1 MRSTCTLLFLLIS
14 VLIIAI
20 SCSRTQP
27 DPVDTTPVRYPVGL
41 WVTSA
46 DQTNLLYNRTLPFSS
61 AEDNRFPTITVDTT
75 QIFQPIDGFGYT
87 LTGGSA
93 GLIHQLA
100 PATRAQLLQE
110 LFGNDDNS
118 VKISYLRISIGAS
131 DLDPEVFSYNDLP
144 AGETDVNLDQFSLS
158 RDTVHLIPV
167 LKEILAIRP
176 DIKIMGSPWSP
187 PVWMKSN
194 GSSVGGNLKPEYYG
208 VYARY
213 IARYIQAMKAQGIR
227 IEAITP
233 QNEPQHG
240 GNNPSLVMSASQ
252 QAVFIKNHLGP
263 VFKADG
269 IDTKIIIW
277 DHNCDRPDFPLGV
290 LSDPGAREYADGTA
304 FHLYAG
310 DESAMSVIH
319 DAYPDKNLYFTEQW
333 TGGNGN
339 FGGDLMWHVRHVI
352 IGTTRNWSRIALEW
366 NLAADPN
373 YDPHTPGGCTL
384 CQGAL
389 TISGQTVSRNVSYY
403 IIAHAAKFVPPGSVR
418 IASTLLTEVPNVAFR
433 TPDGKKVL
441 IAMNEGGQPQSFNI
455 SSGGKWITATLNPGS
470 AGTFVWE

>member
-1 MRSTCTLLFLLIS
+1 MRSTCTLLSLLIS
-14 VLIIAI
+14 LLIIAI

-27 DPVDTTPVRYPVGL
+27 DPVDTPAVRYPVGL
-41 WVTSA
+41 WVTSS

-100 PATRAQLLQE
+100 PATRAQLLEE

-131 DLDPEVFSYNDLP
+131 DLDSEVFSYNDLP
-144 AGETDVNLDQFSLS
+144 ADETDINLDQFSLS

-176 DIKIMGSPWSP
+176 DLKIMGSPWSP

-213 IARYIQAMKAQGIR
+213 IARYIQAMKAQGIH

-339 FGGDLMWHVRHVI
+339 FGGDLMWHIRHVI

-389 TISGQTVSRNVSYY
+389 TISGQTISRNV
-403 IIAHAAKFVPPGSVR
+403 
-418 IASTLLTEVPNVAFR
+418 
-433 TPDGKKVL
+433 
-441 IAMNEGGQPQSFNI
+441 
-455 SSGGKWITATLNPGS
+455 
-470 AGTFVWE
+470 

>member
-1 MRSTCTLLFLLIS
+1 MRSTSTLLLSLLSGALIS
-14 VLIIAI
+14 GA
-20 SCSRTQP
+20 CSRTQP
-27 DPVDTTPVRYPVGL
+27 DPGDTTPARYPVNL
-41 WVTSA
+41 WITSS
-46 DQTNLLYNRTLPFSS
+46 DQTNLLYNRTLPFS
-61 AEDNRFPTITVDTT
+61 AGEDNRFPTISVDTA
-75 QIFQPIDGFGYT
+75 QIFQEIDGFGYT

-93 GLIHQLA
+93 ELIHQLA
-100 PATRAQLLQE
+100 PAARAQLLQE
-110 LFGNDDNS
+110 IFGNNDNS
-118 VKISYLRISIGAS
+118 LRASYLRISIGAS

-144 AGETDVNLDQFSLS
+144 PGDTDVILEKFSLS

-176 DIKIMGSPWSP
+176 DLSIMGSPWSP

-194 GSSVGGNLKPEYYG
+194 ENSVGGNLKPEYYS

-213 IARYIQAMKAQGIR
+213 FVRYIQAMKAQGIH

-240 GNNPSLVMSASQ
+240 GNNPSMVMSASQ

-263 VFKADG
+263 AFKAEG

-290 LSDPGAREYADGTA
+290 LSDAGAREYTDGTA

-310 DESAMSVIH
+310 DESAMSAIH

-339 FGGDLMWHVRHVI
+339 FGGDLMWHIRHVI
-352 IGTTRNWSRIALEW
+352 IGTTRNWSRTALEW

-373 YDPHTPGGCTL
+373 YEPHTPGGCTL

-389 TISGQTVSRNVSYY
+389 TISGQTVRRNVSYY
-403 IIAHAAKFVPPGSVR
+403 IIGHASRFVPPGSVR
-418 IASTLLTEVPNVAFR
+418 IGSTFLAEIPNVAFR
-433 TPDGKKVL
+433 TPEGKYVL
-441 IAMNEGGQPQSFNI
+441 IGLNEGSQPQSFNI
-455 SSGGKWITATLNPGS
+455 SAGGKWITATLNPGS
-470 AGTFVWE
+470 AGTFVWD

>member
-1 MRSTCTLLFLLIS
+1 MRNTFTLQLLLLSGI
-14 VLIIAI
+14 IIAS
-20 SCSRTQP
+20 SCSRAQP
-27 DPVDTTPVRYPVGL
+27 DPVDTTPVRYPVNL
-41 WVTSA
+41 WVTSS
-46 DQTNLLYNRTLPFSS
+46 DRTNLLYNRTLPYSP
-61 AEDNRFPTITVDTT
+61 AEDTRFPTISVDTS
-75 QIFQPIDGFGYT
+75 QVYQQIDGFGYT

-93 GLIHQLA
+93 ALIHQLA

-110 LFGNDDNS
+110 LFGNSDNS
-118 VKISYLRISIGAS
+118 LKISYLRVSIGAS
-131 DLDPEVFSYNDLP
+131 DLDSEVFSYNDLP
-144 AGETDVNLDQFSLS
+144 AGDTDINLEKFSLS
-158 RDTVHLIPV
+158 RDTLHLIPV

-176 DIKIMGSPWSP
+176 DLAIMGSPWSP

-213 IARYIQAMKAQGIR
+213 FVRYIQAMKAQGIH
-227 IEAITP
+227 IGAITP

-263 VFKADG
+263 AFKAEG

-290 LSDPGAREYADGTA
+290 LSDAGARGYVDGTA

-310 DESAMSVIH
+310 DESALSAIH
-319 DAYPDKNLYFTEQW
+319 DAYPDKNVYFTEQW

-339 FGGDLMWHVRHVI
+339 FGGDLMWHIRHVI

-373 YDPHTPGGCTL
+373 YEPHTPGGCNL
-384 CQGAL
+384 CLGAL

-403 IIAHAAKFVPPGSVR
+403 IIGHASKFVPPGSVR
-418 IASTLLTEVPNVAFR
+418 IGSTLLPEIPNAAFR

-441 IAMNEGGQPQSFNI
+441 IAMNESGQPQSFNI
-455 SSGGKWITATLNPGS
+455 GAGGKWVTATLNPGS

>member
-1 MRSTCTLLFLLIS
+1 MRNTSNLLFLLLSGI
-14 VLIIAI
+14 LIAV
-20 SCSRTQP
+20 SCSRVQP
-27 DPVDTTPVRYPVGL
+27 DPVDTTPVRYPVGV
-41 WVTSA
+41 WVTSS
-46 DQTNLLYNRTLPFSS
+46 DRTNLLYNKTLPFSQT
-61 AEDNRFPTITVDTT
+61 EDNRFPTISVDTA

-93 GLIHQLA
+93 ALIHQLA

-118 VKISYLRISIGAS
+118 LKISYLRVSIGAS

-144 AGETDVNLDQFSLS
+144 AGQTDINLERFSLS
-158 RDTVHLIPV
+158 KDTVHLIPV
-167 LKEILAIRP
+167 LKEILSIRP
-176 DIKIMGSPWSP
+176 DLSIMGSPWSP

-194 GSSVGGNLKPEYYG
+194 GNSAGGNLKPEYYG
-208 VYARY
+208 VYAQY
-213 IARYIQAMKAQGIR
+213 FVRYIQAMKTHGIHIR
-227 IEAITP
+227 AITP

-263 VFKADG
+263 VFKAEG
-269 IDTKIIIW
+269 LDTKIIIW

-290 LSDPGAREYADGTA
+290 LGDSGAREYTDGTA

-310 DESAMSVIH
+310 DESALSAVH

-339 FGGDLMWHVRHVI
+339 FGEDLMWHIRHVI

-366 NLAADPN
+366 NLAADPDYN
-373 YDPHTPGGCTL
+373 PHTPGGCTL
-384 CQGAL
+384 CLGAL
-389 TISGQTVSRNVSYY
+389 TINGQTVSRNVSYY
-403 IIAHAAKFVPPGSVR
+403 IIAHAARFVPPGSVR
-418 IASTLLTEVPNVAFR
+418 IGSTFLTEVPNVAFL

-441 IAMNEGGQPQSFNI
+441 VALNEGEQPQSFNI
-455 SSGGKWITATLNPGS
+455 SAGGRWITASLNPGS